1 MNCFSS
7 FISLS
12 SIARRTAED
21 HHSSFGR
28 KRSFTLIEL
37 LVVIAIIAI
46 LAAMLLPALN
56 KARDRAK
63 GVNCLTNL
71 KQIGTGFHLYATD
84 YDGWASGTYGSYEV
98 NTKKSYIARI
108 SDYLGGPS
116 FFSLRDDE
124 SKRDDKRLPK
134 CLFCPN
140 YIRKPNTADWI
151 YTYAIATNEKNNTSG
166 YTGWNTAFP
175 LFRNYTFLNS
185 SDQTS
190 SYSKA
195 YDKIV
200 FLSDAYC
207 PTPEQNKET
216 SNSFLAGMTDPVSS
230 NSAGLQLRHNG
241 SANSLALDG
250 SVRNLNRRNLQKH
263 RVLRQMRTFSFSGK
277 IFLQDGSYCGAL

>member
-1 MNCFSS
+1 MAERKRNMNCFTS
-7 FISLS
+7 F
-12 SIARRTAED
+12 R
-21 HHSSFGR
+21 HHLSSFGR
-28 KRSFTLIEL
+28 KQRFTLIEL

-56 KARDRAK
+56 KARNRAK
-63 GVNCLTNL
+63 SISCMANL
-71 KQIGTGFHLYATD
+71 KQIGTGFNLYATD
-84 YDGWASGTYGSYEV
+84 YNGWASGTYGSYEV
-98 NTKKSYIARI
+98 NTGKSYIARL

-116 FFSLRDDE
+116 FFTLRDDA

-134 CLFCPN
+134 CLFCPS
-140 YIRKPNTADWI
+140 YVRKPNTADWI

-185 SDQTS
+185 SNQTS

-195 YDKIV
+195 YGKIV

-230 NSAGLQLRHNG
+230 NSAGLQIRHSG
-241 SANSLALDG
+241 YANSLALDG
-250 SVRNLNRRNLQKH
+250 GVKNLNRTNLQKH